1 MASERT
7 TVMMDSVLS
16 ERIAEH
22 IKSTGETLSAF
33 YNRAI
38 VNQLESDGDYEIRD
52 IWEEETKACCK
63 KQS

>member
-1 MASERT
+1 
-7 TVMMDSVLS
+7 MMDSVLS

-52 IWEEETKACCK
+52 IWEEETNACCE